1 MKQRYVICQHFPEE
15 PLEVY
20 GTFDTEAAAR
30 EYAERREFSLYG
42 GEYHIHQ
49 LFPIVRERK

>member
-1 MKQRYVICQHFPEE
+1 MKQQYVICQYFPEE

-30 EYAERREFSLYG
+30 KYAERQGFALYNG
-42 GEYHIHQ
+42 TYTVHKVLDIKEE
-49 LFPIVRERK
+49 PE